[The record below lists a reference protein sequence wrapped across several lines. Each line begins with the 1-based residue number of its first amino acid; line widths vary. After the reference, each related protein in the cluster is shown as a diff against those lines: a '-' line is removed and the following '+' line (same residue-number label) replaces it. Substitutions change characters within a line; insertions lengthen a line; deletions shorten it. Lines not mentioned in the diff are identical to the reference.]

1 MPCQLQVRLPGVSI
15 IRALIGLIIG
25 AIVGAIVDHAA
36 AGGA

>member
-1 MPCQLQVRLPGVSI
+1 MPCQLQVRLSGVAI
-15 IRALIGLIIG
+15 IGAVAG